1 MGCAMSAEERAA
13 IAQSKKI
20 DNDLREDKIKAS
32 KDIKL
37 LLLGTDDDFVL
48 CTYSH
53 LSMGRFK
60 AFDVIIYLF
69 WL

>member
-20 DNDLREDKIKAS
+20 DNDLREDKIRAS

-37 LLLGTDDDFVL
+37 LLLGTDDDFNL
-48 CTYSH
+48 CRYSH
-53 LSMGRFK
+53 LSK
-60 AFDVIIYLF
+60 ACHTAFGVIIKP
-69 WL
+69 

>member
-20 DNDLREDKIKAS
+20 DNDLREDKIKSS

-37 LLLGTDDDFVL
+37 LLLGTDDDVVL
-48 CTYSH
+48 CRYCH
-53 LSMGRFK
+53 LSTGPVKRF
-60 AFDVIIYLF
+60 
-69 WL
+69 